1 VALAAVVPVAALALA
16 GVRVR
21 RVLALLQLP
30 PPRGGIDLLALVSLA
45 AAVGLLGL
53 AAAQPAV
60 ARDVHEQERTDVQVL
75 FVVDVSGSMA
85 ASATAESPTRLD
97 RAIADA
103 EKLRAAIPNVE
114 AGVATLTDRVL
125 PNLLPVADVPTFDA
139 TLERALGIEAPPP
152 ETSAVTATSYAAL
165 TQLATGN
172 YYTAP
177 KRIAVVLTDGES
189 ATFSPGDVARTLSR
203 APGVSLITVRVWADD
218 ESIFLPSGRIDPGYR
233 PDPQGATTLRELADA
248 TNGSTFEESQLG
260 RAAAALR
267 ERVGSGPTQRTTAVE
282 RSALP
287 IAPYVALVALVPLA
301 VLALRRA
308 RRLRASA

>member
-1 VALAAVVPVAALALA
+1 MAIAAVLPVAALALS
-16 GVRVR
+16 GIRVR
-21 RVLALLQLP
+21 RVLAVLKLP
-30 PPRGGIDLLALVSLA
+30 PPRGGLDLLALGSLA
-45 AAVGLLGL
+45 AAVVLLGL
-53 AAAQPAV
+53 AAAQPAI
-60 ARDVHEQERTDVQVL
+60 ARDVHAEERTDVQVL

-85 ASATAESPTRLD
+85 ASVSPESPTRLD

-125 PNLLPVADVPTFDA
+125 PNLMPVPDVPAFDA
-139 TLERALGIEAPPP
+139 TLERALGIESPPP

-165 TQLATGN
+165 TQLVTGN
-172 YYTAP
+172 YFTAP
-177 KRIAVVLTDGES
+177 KRVAVVLTDGES
-189 ATFSPGDVARTLSR
+189 ATFSPPDVGRALER
-203 APGVSLITVRVWADD
+203 APGISLITVRVWAAD
-218 ESIFLPSGRIDPGYR
+218 ESIHLPGGRIDPGYR

-267 ERVGSGPTQRTTAVE
+267 RSVGSGPTQRTTAVE

-287 IAPYVALVALVPLA
+287 IAPWVALVALVPLA
-301 VLALRRA
+301 VLARRRA
-308 RRLRASA
+308 RRFRAGA